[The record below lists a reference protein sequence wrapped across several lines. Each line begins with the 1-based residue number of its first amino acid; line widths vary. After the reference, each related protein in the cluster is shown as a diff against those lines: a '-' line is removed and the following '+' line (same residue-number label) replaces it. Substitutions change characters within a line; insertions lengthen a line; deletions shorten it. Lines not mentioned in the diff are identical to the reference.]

1 MSLGTGPTNG
11 GRSDVD
17 SIPPQPTVMVTGRAG
32 RPLYAVATEL
42 FERRTTDSDGAVVVT
57 TRESPTAI
65 VDRLTGGDRAVDPS
79 NLAVVDARDAP
90 EDGDSAVGWLR
101 VVDPGAPAEEI
112 DDAVTAGLAWLGEE
126 EVDRR
131 HFLCDTLAADERL
144 PDEEAA
150 YDRAYQVAMTVGA
163 EDGLALFT
171 LDTGALS
178 DDTVE
183 RLTHLFD
190 VHVEL
195 REDAGDTQLR
205 WTGLLGAS
213 DGWVG
218 TAEAD
223 LGVGGFR

>member
-1 MSLGTGPTNG
+1 
-11 GRSDVD
+11 
-17 SIPPQPTVMVTGRAG
+17 
-32 RPLYAVATEL
+32 
-42 FERRTTDSDGAVVVT
+42 VVVT
-57 TRESPTAI
+57 TRESPTAL
-65 VDRLTGGDRAVDPS
+65 VERLTGEDQAVAPS
-79 NLAVVDARDAP
+79 NLAVVDARDGP
-90 EDGDSAVGWLR
+90 DDGDSSVGWLR
-101 VVDPGAPAEEI
+101 VVDPGATPEEI
-112 DDAVTAGLAWLGEE
+112 DDAVSEGLAWLGEE
-126 EVDRR
+126 GIDRR
-131 HFLCDTLAADERL
+131 HFLYDTLAADDRL

-171 LDTGALS
+171 LDTDALS
-178 DDTVE
+178 ADTVE

-218 TAEAD
+218 TTEAD